1 MPITDFFKPYG
12 PGQTTKRP
20 RSRGNTDSKRSL
32 PRPRSNTPQANVHQ
46 TTELTNPSIAPNDTI
61 LISSQS
67 SGLSSLH
74 DSSPSTPEAL
84 PDPAPAVSDLK
95 SKGSNGNSSFAAD
108 VTLSQ
113 VLVTSSSQRTVKNGE
128 VIIRDSDED
137 RSDTDASLEDIDDL
151 IGARKTPT
159 VSSSRSGGEILSPPA
174 PHATRARTTKY
185 DRKVQDRSAAAVAL
199 LPTATPKYKFS
210 LNTLVEQR
218 QKEKESRLIIE
229 NAQNLLDGLD
239 GQKTC
244 STDTANVTL
253 DADLLAT
260 LVKDEIDGGNIDRL
274 MAAIGRTEAL
284 DQQKTWSFFKDS
296 QDDIDAEPADCP
308 AVVDAFWQ
316 SVFHDPG
323 TRQQAFMN
331 GYIGEC
337 ASFRKLPDG
346 LLVWLLDAACYE
358 TRGDLHSSYCQAL
371 QNLGDQVTDLLT
383 MIKCDTLLLS
393 IGATPEALDLGNP
406 AVPIVDTFKGPQP
419 SAHAHLRRVLKVF
432 QAVSGSMTLPTRT
445 HLFCLLSRLLLDR
458 GIVKDCTLTSEV
470 VENLNAIIN
479 SMAGDDQ
486 IDSITA
492 ALITVY
498 QMTED
503 LGLQL
508 QLLRNFPAR
517 SLQTSLLRRRLALA
531 FFLRD
536 QDYLSNDRDRLVDFR
551 AIVHHLTKP
560 LFVVNNQTDYPN
572 FAASIAIL
580 AIGVDDGDPPAEDAK
595 KEAEANFND
604 NVDILARRIKAMF
617 THIVDTGAS
626 HMKRTEAKQALE
638 SFHACLAY
646 AVRTKQKPR
655 GMIWEDDTDV
665 EKQKSM
671 ISHFVLRKGFTQK
684 VDTDV

>member
-1 MPITDFFKPYG
+1 MAQAKQQNVCD
-12 PGQTTKRP
+12 
-20 RSRGNTDSKRSL
+20 L
-32 PRPRSNTPQANVHQ
+32 ANVRQ
-46 TTELTNPSIAPNDTI
+46 TTELTKPFIAPNDTI

-74 DSSPSTPEAL
+74 DSSPSPPEAL
-84 PDPAPAVSDLK
+84 PDPVPAVSDLK
-95 SKGSNGNSSFAAD
+95 SKGSNANSSSAGD

-113 VLVTSSSQRTVKNGE
+113 VPVTSSSQRTVKNGE

-151 IGARKTPT
+151 IGARKPPT
-159 VSSSRSGGEILSPPA
+159 VSSSGSGGETLSPSA
-174 PHATRARTTKY
+174 PRATRARTTKY
-185 DRKVQDRSAAAVAL
+185 ARRGQDRSAAALAP

-239 GQKTC
+239 EQKTW
-244 STDTANVTL
+244 SIDTANVTL
-253 DADLLAT
+253 DADLFAT
-260 LVKDEIDGGNIDRL
+260 LVKDENDGGNIDRL

-296 QDDIDAEPADCP
+296 QDDIDAKPADCP

-323 TRQQAFMN
+323 TRQQAFLS

-358 TRGDLHSSYCQAL
+358 TREDLRSSYCQAL
-371 QNLGDQVTDLLT
+371 QNLGNQDTDLLT
-383 MIKCDTLLLS
+383 MIKCDALLHS
-393 IGATPEALDLGNP
+393 IGATPEALDLGKP
-406 AVPIVDTFKGPQP
+406 AVPTVDTFRRPQP
-419 SAHAHLRRVLKVF
+419 SAHAKLRRVLKVF
-432 QAVSGSMTLPTRT
+432 QAASGSMSLPTRT
-445 HLFCLLSRLLLDR
+445 HMFCLLSRLLLDR
-458 GIVKDCTLTSEV
+458 GIVQNCTLMSEV
-470 VENLNAIIN
+470 VENLNAIVN

-486 IDSITA
+486 FNNITS
-492 ALITVY
+492 ALITVC
-498 QMTED
+498 QLTED

-517 SLQTSLLRRRLALA
+517 SSQTSLLRRRLALA

-536 QDYLSNDRDRLVDFR
+536 QNYLSKDRDHLVDFR
-551 AIVHHLTKP
+551 AIVHLLTGP
-560 LFVVNNQTDYPN
+560 VFVVNNETDYPN
-572 FAASIAIL
+572 FAALMAIL
-580 AIGVDDGDPPAEDAK
+580 AIGVDDGDPPAEDAE
-595 KEAEANFND
+595 KEAEAKFND
-604 NVDILARRIKAMF
+604 NVDILARKIKAMF

-671 ISHFVLRKGFTQK
+671 ISHFVLRKGLAQE
-684 VDTDV
+684 VDMEV